1 MDLIAQ
7 HTVGVIEVSF
17 LPSQPLV
24 VREKRSK
31 VSIHVSCLLK
41 GRRRGGRVKDGE
53 KQKAFLLEED

>member
-7 HTVGVIEVSF
+7 HTVGIIKVSF
-17 LPSQPLV
+17 LPSQPLE

-41 GRRRGGRVKDGE
+41 GRERGRRVKDGE
-53 KQKAFLLEED
+53 RQ